1 MAKTI
6 LNKCPNCGT
15 WCEAESKGL
24 IGRLF
29 SGWGNS
35 IVDAT
40 ETGGKY
46 LGGLGEFAGAAI
58 GTYTGAING
67 VFEAVAGDKFQF
79 ECPRCGA
86 KWSTDEES
94 DDESNLYH
102 FECEVSELLEQFS
115 DIVNKGKDDVEAYI
129 RRVQAKLSDSRNS
142 NLTRLYLNNLMAA
155 AYNEQGDSAKANSFI
170 KAAMEINP
178 EFLLSTV
185 LRGYIMGIGRN
196 SSDALVALK
205 SLIRYKEFES
215 DDQVLYTEAQ
225 FHDRFVE
232 IQHKYSSDFLSI
244 APEQRRFLYLIDGN
258 LDDKLKV
265 LPEIVR
271 ILPLSHLPTDLEL
284 LGVPQDNMLYICHP
298 YKSNLYIPSDEY
310 QLELL
315 RDELHEFCHIMEC
328 LGAKRITLSDTHANQ
343 QCEAGAHSTNI
354 NAGGSYKEYS
364 GSAHVGQQVSQS
376 LDTMFQK
383 ELAECREFLCNPGL
397 PPYLPTDLVWYSHRQ
412 EWQRKVSS
420 RLEGRLIKDTYN
432 ISTSHSE
439 TVTGTKKLAIEA
451 EVKALGASLNAGY
464 DSASDFSIKQT
475 DSYSQQ
481 IEVEFYPINSYTKV
495 ASTSSVTEPEKQKV
509 KKNWTVVALV
519 AVIIVLIAA
528 LTVMLLK

>member
-1 MAKTI
+1 MKKTI

-15 WCEAESKGL
+15 WCEAESEGL

-35 IVDAT
+35 IVDAS

-67 VFEAVAGDKFQF
+67 VIEAVAGDKFQF

-102 FECEVSELLEQFS
+102 FECEVSELLGQFS
-115 DIVNKGKDDVEAYI
+115 EIANKGKDDVEAYI

-142 NLTRLYLNNLMAA
+142 ELTRLYLNDLMAA

-196 SSDALVALK
+196 SADALVALK

-215 DDQVLYTEAQ
+215 YDQVLYTEAQ

-244 APEQRRFLYLIDGN
+244 VPEQRRFLYLIDGN
-258 LDDKLKV
+258 LDDKLKTLPETVRV
-265 LPEIVR
+265 LPS
-271 ILPLSHLPTDLEL
+271 SHLPTDLEL
-284 LGVPQDNMLYICHP
+284 LGVPQENMLYICHP

-315 RDELHEFCHIMEC
+315 RDELHEFCYIMEY
-328 LGAKRITLSDTHANQ
+328 LGAKRITLSDAQAYQ
-343 QCEAGAHSTNI
+343 QSEEIKHSTDI
-354 NAGGSYKEYS
+354 KAGGGYKGVS
-364 GSAHVGQQVSQS
+364 GNGHVGQQESNS
-376 LDTMFQK
+376 FDTMFQK
-383 ELAECREFLCNPGL
+383 ELAEKREFLCTPNTRPFV
-397 PPYLPTDLVWYSHRQ
+397 PTNLVWYSHRDQ
-412 EWQRKVSS
+412 WQKKVNS
-420 RLEGRLIKDTYN
+420 RLEGRLIKDKYN

-439 TVTGTKKLAIEA
+439 TVSGAKKIAIEA
-451 EVKALGASLNAGY
+451 EVKALEASINGGY
-464 DSASDFSIKQT
+464 DSASDFSIKQME
-475 DSYSQQ
+475 SYFQQ
-481 IEVEFYPINSYTKV
+481 IEVEFYPMDSYKQD
-495 ASTSSVTEPEKQKV
+495 SQTSPAIEPEKQKTR
-509 KKNWTVVALV
+509 KNWVVVVLV
-519 AVIIVLIAA
+519 AVIVVLVAA
-528 LTVMLLK
+528 LAVLLLR

>member
-35 IVDAT
+35 IVDAS

-142 NLTRLYLNNLMAA
+142 VLTRLYLNNLMAA

-170 KAAMEINP
+170 KAAMEIKP

-196 SSDALVALK
+196 SADALVALK
-205 SLIRYKEFES
+205 SLIRYKEFDS

-265 LPEIVR
+265 LPETVK

-298 YKSNLYIPSDEY
+298 YKGNLYIPSDEY

-343 QCEAGAHSTNI
+343 QCEAGTHSTNI

-383 ELAECREFLCNPGL
+383 ELAECREFLCTPDL
-397 PPYLPTDLVWYSHRQ
+397 RPYCPSDLAWYSHRQ

-439 TVTGTKKLAIEA
+439 TISGAKKLAIEA
-451 EVKALGASLNAGY
+451 EVKALGASLNADY
-464 DSASDFSIKQT
+464 NNESDFSIKQSE
-475 DSYSQQ
+475 SYSQQ